1 MTTKQQV
8 FETMVLVFM
17 VTVLV
22 AGFGT
27 LYVMQRN
34 VDRVVDPIE
43 ECISNISPDVDRLE
57 WQYQWQECQFGV
69 SP

>member
-1 MTTKQQV
+1 
-8 FETMVLVFM
+8 MVLVFM

-43 ECISNISPDVDRLE
+43 ECISNISRDVDRLE
-57 WQYQWQECQFGV
+57 WQYQWQECQLGV
-69 SP
+69 HS